1 MKSTAIGE
9 EATTSATAGR
19 VAKRVVLSMG
29 GKGGVGIM
37 PPAGLCRIESASPNS
52 NGSAGVFEAA

>member
-1 MKSTAIGE
+1 MDETRNAA
-9 EATTSATAGR
+9 EAPAATP
-19 VAKRVVLSMG
+19 VAEKRVILSMG